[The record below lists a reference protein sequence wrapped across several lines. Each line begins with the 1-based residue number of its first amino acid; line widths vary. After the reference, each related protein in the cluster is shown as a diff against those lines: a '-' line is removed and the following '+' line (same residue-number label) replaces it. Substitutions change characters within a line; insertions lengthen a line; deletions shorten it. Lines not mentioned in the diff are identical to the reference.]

1 METFFNNPR
10 SCILECFEV
19 KKIAFTAE
27 SKDEINSDGIW
38 RLCTVREIEKGTEK
52 NIEMMRKTIN
62 SRSVILGGD
71 YRSLFMK

>member
-27 SKDEINSDGIW
+27 SKNEINSDDIW
-38 RLCTVREIEKGTEK
+38 CLCTVRETEKEAEK
-52 NIEMMRKTIN
+52 NIEMMRRAIIQE
-62 SRSVILGGD
+62 V
-71 YRSLFMK
+71 